1 MELIMWSFGCCVENH
16 NIIAK
21 ITSTVI
27 EEEKLKGEKSYE

>member
-1 MELIMWSFGCCVENH
+1 MWNCVCCIEN
-16 NIIAK
+16 NNLIAK